1 VLEKTPRL
9 GSKLRLTG
17 KGRCNVTNKRELA
30 DFVAH
35 FGKTGRFLYGAFS
48 HFFVQDLISFLE
60 ERGVPTVVERGGRVF
75 PVSNDARQVAA
86 ALEGY
91 LVVNGVHVQ
100 RKCAVER
107 LWVEGSRIVG
117 VRAQGRSIR
126 AAAVVLATGGASYPR
141 TGSSGDGYHLAAEV
155 GHHIVP
161 IRPALVP
168 LVTQEPWVPGLQGLS
183 LRNVQATLSVD
194 GAPIAEAFGEMLFTH
209 FGLSGPI
216 VLELSRQAVD
226 ALDSGRVCFSI
237 NLKPAVT
244 SEELDR
250 RLQQELKSHGRSQL
264 RGVLAQLLP
273 RKMIEVFIRLL
284 GIPADKPGHQLSA
297 DERRRIVVLLQDL
310 RVTIVASRPIAE
322 AIVTAGGVDTVE
334 IDPRT
339 MESKLI
345 DRLYFCGE
353 VIDVDADTGGYNL
366 QAAFSTGY
374 LAGQSAAK
382 AVAAA

>member
-1 VLEKTPRL
+1 
-9 GSKLRLTG
+9 
-17 KGRCNVTNKRELA
+17 
-30 DFVAH
+30 
-35 FGKTGRFLYGAFS
+35 
-48 HFFVQDLISFLE
+48 
-60 ERGVPTVVERGGRVF
+60 
-75 PVSNDARQVAA
+75 
-86 ALEGY
+86 
-91 LVVNGVHVQ
+91 
-100 RKCAVER
+100 
-107 LWVEGSRIVG
+107 
-117 VRAQGRSIR
+117 
-126 AAAVVLATGGASYPR
+126 
-141 TGSSGDGYHLAAEV
+141 
-155 GHHIVP
+155 
-161 IRPALVP
+161 
-168 LVTQEPWVPGLQGLS
+168 
-183 LRNVQATLSVD
+183 VQATLSVD

-264 RGVLAQLLP
+264 SGVLTQLLP
-273 RKMIEVFIRLL
+273 RRMIEVFIRLL

-322 AIVTAGGVDTVE
+322 AIVTAGGVDTAE

-345 DRLYFCGE
+345 DGLYFCGE